1 MEVVIPFI
9 IAKYNY
15 WIYITLMMIGFYTL
29 ITKGNLIKKLVGLN
43 IFQVSVIMFYVAMG
57 KVRGGTAPIEAEGF
71 TVFSNPL
78 PHVLMLT
85 AIVVGVATT
94 ALALSL
100 VVRINEAYE
109 TIEEDELRELER
121 GHWVACHLADRAEAQ
136 LVDGVPQIVFAS
148 GRGIGVHLLKRL
160 GDILKSVA
168 PQNAPR
174 GAAHEAVVR
183 AMDAAGQMGFTRL
196 SIASVAPAGDA

>member
-1 MEVVIPFI
+1 MFEGGLYPFWIVIFLMMTGLYVVISRD
-9 IAKYNY
+9 
-15 WIYITLMMIGFYTL
+15 
-29 ITKGNLIKKLVGLN
+29 NLVKKVIGLN

-57 KVRGGTAPIEAEGF
+57 KVHGGTAPIEAKGI
-71 TVFSNPL
+71 TVYSNPL

-121 GHWVACHLADRAEAQ
+121 EEEA
-136 LVDGVPQIVFAS
+136 
-148 GRGIGVHLLKRL
+148 
-160 GDILKSVA
+160 
-168 PQNAPR
+168 
-174 GAAHEAVVR
+174 
-183 AMDAAGQMGFTRL
+183 
-196 SIASVAPAGDA
+196 